1 MPITEADAY
10 IEVGVQDNPDFVSG
24 GFMTIMK
31 LTSTLASLVLF
42 LATAGLCQSAEGDL
56 KIIEM
61 AVTTKI
67 VRGNPI
73 DSVSRISSSS
83 VAALYCF
90 ARFTASE
97 DTDTM
102 IKHVWYRNGQKA
114 GEYELPVKGTRWR
127 TYSKKAVDKGAV
139 GDWRVETLDSDG
151 KLLKEVKF
159 RIN

>member
-1 MPITEADAY
+1 
-10 IEVGVQDNPDFVSG
+10 
-24 GFMTIMK
+24 MTVAK
-31 LTSTLASLVLF
+31 LTTILASLVLF
-42 LATAGLCQSAEGDL
+42 LATAGLCQSAVGGM
-56 KIIEM
+56 KITEM

-90 ARFTASE
+90 TRFTAPA
-97 DTDTM
+97 DTDTK
-102 IKHVWYRNGQKA
+102 IKHVWYHNGQKA
-114 GEYELPVKGTRWR
+114 GEYELPVKGERWR

-139 GDWRVETLDSDG
+139 GDWRVEVLNSDG
-151 KLLKEVKF
+151 ELLKVVKF